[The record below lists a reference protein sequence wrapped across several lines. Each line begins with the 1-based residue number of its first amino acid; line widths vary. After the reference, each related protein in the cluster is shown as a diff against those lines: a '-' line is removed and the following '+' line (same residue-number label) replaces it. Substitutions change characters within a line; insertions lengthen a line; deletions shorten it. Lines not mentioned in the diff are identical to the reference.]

1 MQDFFFSIPTSL
13 GNYPSVSLSLPLS
26 FVEFVGQSQLL
37 YLPVD
42 HPRYIPFL
50 SFFEKRQGKETY
62 IASGLQRYST
72 YSTHLYLCT
81 YFSLSLL
88 VRSPIV
94 DRERHT
100 QKNGPFTVFTVYEIH
115 NYMCTDRTIFLFSF
129 LTPPPSFLFLFS
141 EVSTSLSFEERGPG
155 FGVSEK

>member
-1 MQDFFFSIPTSL
+1 M
-13 GNYPSVSLSLPLS
+13 GNYPSVSLSPSLFRRIRRS
-26 FVEFVGQSQLL
+26 ISITI
-37 YLPVD
+37 YLHYPPVD
-42 HPRYIPFL
+42 HPRYIPFP
-50 SFFEKRQGKETY
+50 SFFAKHQEKETY
-62 IASGLQRYST
+62 SASELQRYST
-72 YSTHLYLCT
+72 SSTHCIFVPR

-88 VRSPIV
+88 VSSPIV

-115 NYMCTDRTIFLFSF
+115 NYMCTDRTIFLFLF
-129 LTPPPSFLFLFS
+129 LTPLLSFS